1 MNILENIR
9 IAIDSIRSNFL
20 RAALTFLII
29 AIGIMA
35 LVGIL
40 TALDSVY
47 ASLSSNLS
55 SMGANTFN
63 VVPSGQGVRG
73 GGRRNRKKVGKSIS
87 YRDAME
93 FKERLDFPATVSV
106 SAMGTSLATVKN
118 GLEQTNP
125 NVVVYGADEYYLAVA
140 GYEVELG
147 RNFTSTEINNGQ
159 SVAIIGQDLVNLLF
173 DEKMEK
179 AIGSTISIRNIKYRV
194 IGVLKSKGSSMSQS
208 GDKIVMIPLLT
219 VKRYYGSQTNNYNL
233 TISVKDAI
241 DMDAATAATI
251 STFRNIRKIRI
262 GEDNNF
268 DIQKSD
274 SLFNLLEENTST
286 LRLATILIGLIT
298 LLGAAIGLM
307 NIMLVS
313 VTERTRE
320 IGIRKALG
328 ASSQAILSQFLTEA
342 VVICQ
347 LGGIIGI
354 ILGIGIGNIVSF
366 ATGGSFV
373 IPWLWMIM
381 GVIVCLIVGLVSGLY
396 PAMKAAKLDP
406 IEALRY
412 E

>member
-1 MNILENIR
+1 MNFLENIW

-29 AIGIMA
+29 AVGIMA

-63 VVPSGQGVRG
+63 IVPAGQGIRG
-73 GGRRNRKKVGKSIS
+73 GGPRNRNKVGKSIS
-87 YRDAME
+87 YRQAVE
-93 FKERLDFPATVSV
+93 FKERLVFPATVSV
-106 SAMGTSLATVKN
+106 SAMGTNLATVRN
-118 GLEQTNP
+118 GLEETNP
-125 NVVVYGADEYYLAVA
+125 NVVVYGADEYYLGVA
-140 GYEVELG
+140 GYNVEMG
-147 RNFTSTEINNGQ
+147 RNFTNTEIENGQ
-159 SVAIIGQDLVNLLF
+159 SVVIIGQDIVNLLF
-173 DEKMEK
+173 DENMEK
-179 AIGSTISIRNIKYRV
+179 ALNSTVSIRNIKYRV
-194 IGVLKSKGSSMSQS
+194 IGILESKGSTMSQS
-208 GDKIVMIPLLT
+208 GDKIVMIPLLN
-219 VKRYYGSQTNNYNL
+219 VKRYYGSQTNSYNL
-233 TISVKDAI
+233 TVAVKDAK
-241 DMDAATAATI
+241 DMEAATASTI
-251 STFRNIRKIRI
+251 ATFRNIRKIRI
-262 GEDNNF
+262 GEKNDF
-268 DIQKSD
+268 EVQKSD

-328 ASSQAILSQFLTEA
+328 ASSKAILSQFLTEA

-347 LGGIIGI
+347 VGGIIGI
-354 ILGIGIGNIVSF
+354 ILGIAIGNIVSF

-373 IPWLWMIM
+373 VPWLWMLV
-381 GVIVCLIVGLVSGLY
+381 GVVICLIVGLISGLY
-396 PAMKAAKLDP
+396 PAMKAAELDP

>member
-1 MNILENIR
+1 MNFLENIR

-29 AIGIMA
+29 AVGLMA

-47 ASLSSNLS
+47 ASLNSNLS

-63 VVPSGQGVRG
+63 IVPSGQGVQG
-73 GGRRNRKKVGKSIS
+73 GGPRNRRKVGKSIN
-87 YRDAME
+87 YREAVE
-93 FKERLDFPATVSV
+93 FKDRLEFPATVSV
-106 SAMGTSLATVKN
+106 SALGSSIATIRN
-118 GLEQTNP
+118 GLEETNP
-125 NVVVYGADEYYLAVA
+125 NVTVYGADEHYLGVA
-140 GYEVELG
+140 GYNIEVG
-147 RNFTSTEINNGQ
+147 RNFTNTEIENGQ
-159 SVAIIGQDLVNLLF
+159 SVAIIGQDIVNLLF
-173 DEKMEK
+173 DDNMEK
-179 AIGSTISIRNIKYRV
+179 ALNSTISIRNIKYRV
-194 IGVLKSKGSSMSQS
+194 IGILESKGSTMSQS
-208 GDKIVMIPLLT
+208 GDRIAIVPLLN
-219 VKRYYGSQTNNYNL
+219 VKRYYGSQTDSYNL
-233 TISVKDAI
+233 TVAVKDAK
-241 DMDAATAATI
+241 DMDAATASTI
-251 STFRNIRKIRI
+251 AAFRNIRNIRI
-262 GEDNNF
+262 GEQNDF
-268 DIQKSD
+268 EIQKSD

-286 LRLATILIGLIT
+286 LRLATIIIGLIT

-328 ASSQAILSQFLTEA
+328 ASSRAILSQFLTEA

-347 LGGIIGI
+347 VGGLIGI
-354 ILGIGIGNIVSF
+354 LLGIAIGNAVSF

-373 IPWLWMIM
+373 VPWLWMFV
-381 GVIVCLIVGLVSGLY
+381 GVLICLIVGLVSGLY
-396 PAMKAAKLDP
+396 PAMKAAELDP

>member
-1 MNILENIR
+1 MNVLENIR

-73 GGRRNRKKVGKSIS
+73 GGPRNRQKVGKSIS

-93 FKERLDFPATVSV
+93 LKDRLDFPATVSV

-118 GLEQTNP
+118 GMEETNP
-125 NVVVYGADEYYLAVA
+125 NVIVYGADEYYLGVA

-159 SVAIIGQDLVNLLF
+159 SVAIIGQDIVNLLF
-173 DEKMEK
+173 DENMEK
-179 AIGSTISIRNIKYRV
+179 ALASTISIRNIKYRV
-194 IGVLKSKGSSMSQS
+194 IGVLKSKGSTMSQS

-219 VKRYYGSQTNNYNL
+219 VKRYYGSQTDNYNL

-251 STFRNIRKIRI
+251 AAFRNIRKIKI
-262 GEDNNF
+262 GAENDF
-268 DIQKSD
+268 EIQKSD
-274 SLFNLLEENTST
+274 SLFNLLEENTAT

-328 ASSQAILSQFLTEA
+328 ASSQAILGQFLTEA

-347 LGGIIGI
+347 MGGIIGI
-354 ILGIGIGNIVSF
+354 FLGIGIGNIVSF

-373 IPWLWMIM
+373 IPWLWMIV
-381 GVIVCLIVGLVSGLY
+381 GIIVCLIVGLISGLY

-412 E
+412 Q

>member
-73 GGRRNRKKVGKSIS
+73 GGSQNRRKVRKSIS

-233 TISVKDAI
+233 TVSVKDAI

-262 GEDNNF
+262 GEDNDF

-347 LGGIIGI
+347 MGGIIGI